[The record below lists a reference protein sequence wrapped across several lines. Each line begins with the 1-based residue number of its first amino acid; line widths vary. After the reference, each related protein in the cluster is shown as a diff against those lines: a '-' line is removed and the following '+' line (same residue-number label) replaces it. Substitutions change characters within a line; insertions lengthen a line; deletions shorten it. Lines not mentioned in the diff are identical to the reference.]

1 MQCLHCGVPLAIMR
15 TLASGEFCSDEH
27 RQIYEDDRGL
37 PQSTELFPILKPRL
51 RRVREALRA
60 KLEPA
65 RLDVLVHAVHQTV
78 RLKVQVPGPAGSR
91 KSGKPWSPLPRK
103 QTTGRKPGGER
114 LIAVQPLPAG
124 PSGPTV
130 EKPED
135 TWAPPGAGRV
145 SMCFEV
151 SVRFGPAKRTART
164 SITPIG
170 STAAPMIPHLDIH
183 PKLKPLAKPRIQQT
197 PRTLR
202 AQAAVDHS
210 SIDLSSQRLREIWKN
225 SPGDLKLIAMVIP
238 MILLLT
244 LNAAGPRLYS
254 KPVAIKAT
262 AQPMIDGMLTRQWHA
277 FRKSIAERAGFEYSD
292 DFRAG
297 LDAWTSGKESNIK
310 WSYDS
315 MGFVKP
321 GDLAIFKPTL
331 QAADY
336 EVDFE
341 GNVEQRALGFVFRA
355 TDANNYEAVK
365 FLITKTGPFP
375 EMLIVRYAVIN
386 GREGPKKET
395 PVPATFGRE
404 TFFDVHMSVRGNDF
418 TLMVQNKVADC
429 WSDGRLRTGG
439 IGFFCGKGES
449 ARVHRVDVTHQNDTL
464 GRFCA
469 YIASE
474 GSDSTNGS

>member
-1 MQCLHCGVPLAIMR
+1 MR
-15 TLASGEFCSDEH
+15 TLANGAFCSDEH
-27 RQIYEDDRGL
+27 RQLYEDNSGIPL
-37 PQSTELFPILKPRL
+37 STELFRVPPPRP
-51 RRVREALRA
+51 RRSRNALRS
-60 KLEPA
+60 KVEPA
-65 RLDVLVHAVHQTV
+65 RLDVLVHSVHQTARLHTGV
-78 RLKVQVPGPAGSR
+78 RAFASTR
-91 KSGKPWSPLPRK
+91 KSGTLSAPQPRK
-103 QTTGRKPGGER
+103 QLTCRKPRGER
-114 LIAVQPLPAG
+114 LVAVQPLPTG

-130 EKPED
+130 EKRED
-135 TWAPPGAGRV
+135 NWAPPGAGRV

-151 SVRFGPAKRTART
+151 CARFVGGKRNGRA

-183 PKLKPLAKPRIQQT
+183 PKLKPAVRPRIQQS

-202 AQAAVDHS
+202 PQSAIDHS

-292 DFRAG
+292 DFRSG
-297 LDAWTSGKESNIK
+297 LDAWSSGKESNIK
-310 WSYDS
+310 WAYDS

-321 GDLAIFKPTL
+321 GDLAIFRPTL

-355 TDANNYEAVK
+355 RDAINYQAVK
-365 FLITKTGPFP
+365 FLITKAGPFP
-375 EMLIVRYAVIN
+375 AMLIVRYAVIN

-395 PVPATFGRE
+395 AVPVSFGRE

-449 ARVHRVDVTHQNDTL
+449 ARVRRVDVTHQNDTL

>member
-1 MQCLHCGVPLAIMR
+1 M
-15 TLASGEFCSDEH
+15 
-27 RQIYEDDRGL
+27 
-37 PQSTELFPILKPRL
+37 
-51 RRVREALRA
+51 
-60 KLEPA
+60 EPT
-65 RLDVLVHAVHQTV
+65 RLDVLVHAVHQTAL
-78 RLKVQVPGPAGSR
+78 LKVSVAAPAGPR
-91 KSGKPWSPLPRK
+91 KSRTLGALRLRK
-103 QTTGRKPGGER
+103 QTACRKPGGER
-114 LIAVQPLPAG
+114 LVAVEPLPAG
-124 PSGPTV
+124 PAGPTV
-130 EKPED
+130 EKPKCD
-135 TWAPPGAGRV
+135 WAPPGFGRV
-145 SMCFEV
+145 SMCFEIAA
-151 SVRFGPAKRTART
+151 RCPAPGKRSGRA
-164 SITPIG
+164 SITPLD
-170 STAAPMIPHLDIH
+170 STAAPMIPHLDFH
-183 PKLKPLAKPRIQQT
+183 PKMKPVVRPPVRQS
-197 PRTLR
+197 LR
-202 AQAAVDHS
+202 AARAQFSHDSS

-277 FRKSIAERAGFEYSD
+277 FRKSIAERAGFEYSE
-292 DFRAG
+292 DFRSG
-297 LDAWTSGKESNIK
+297 LDAWSSGKESNIK
-310 WSYDS
+310 WAYDS

-321 GDLAIFKPTL
+321 GDLAIFRPTL

-355 TDANNYEAVK
+355 RDAMNYQAVK
-365 FLITKTGPFP
+365 FVITKAGPFP
-375 EMLIVRYAVIN
+375 EMHIVRYTVIN

-395 PVPATFGRE
+395 PVPVTSGRE

-449 ARVHRVDVTHQNDTL
+449 ARVRRVDIAHQNDTL

-469 YIASE
+469 YIASQ
-474 GSDSTNGS
+474 GSDSTDGS